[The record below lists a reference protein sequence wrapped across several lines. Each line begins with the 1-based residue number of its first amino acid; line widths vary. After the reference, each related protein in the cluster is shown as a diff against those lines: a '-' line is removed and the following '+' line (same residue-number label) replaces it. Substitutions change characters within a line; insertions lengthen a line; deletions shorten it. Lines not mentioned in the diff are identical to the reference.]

1 MRARVMGG
9 QFSRF
14 PLRSTGRSPRSPAKN
29 AESSELRKRPVVGL
43 SISRIITNRCLSST
57 THHQEILG
65 LFTRQSVA
73 KYSVIYWGDFSRNPA
88 ISGYRNGDYP
98 PLPSLRLLALSAK
111 YSLFIWGSGEGS
123 CANVPEVFRKFPVF
137 GVGGVLIGS
146 LIALVRSLDSAP
158 TRLPPITISLPIR
171 PHHTRFTMRRDIV
184 AAETEQ
190 ELFDGYADFFS
201 RAVFGT

>member
-73 KYSVIYWGDFSRNPA
+73 KYSVIYWAILAVPA
-88 ISGYRNGDYP
+88 ISRLSEMVTTQRCRAFAFLP
-98 PLPSLRLLALSAK
+98 CLEIQPLHL
-111 YSLFIWGSGEGS
+111 GSGEGS
-123 CANVPEVFRKFPVF
+123 CANVPKYFGNFQFLALEVSSSDR
-137 GVGGVLIGS
+137 
-146 LIALVRSLDSAP
+146 
-158 TRLPPITISLPIR
+158 
-171 PHHTRFTMRRDIV
+171 
-184 AAETEQ
+184 
-190 ELFDGYADFFS
+190 
-201 RAVFGT
+201 